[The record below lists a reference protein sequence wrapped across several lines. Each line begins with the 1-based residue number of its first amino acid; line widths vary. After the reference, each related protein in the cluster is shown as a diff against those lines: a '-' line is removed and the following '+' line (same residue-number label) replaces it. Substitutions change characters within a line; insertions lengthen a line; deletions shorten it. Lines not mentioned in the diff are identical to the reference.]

1 MKNQRTNT
9 KFVATTFSD
18 LLLIFLPQVDLG
30 SLHLVCA
37 VATQGNPGG
46 NRDYVKRYKLQ
57 CSSDGVTWTVYEENG
72 NTVSKSI
79 RAFAKF
85 TLCRT
90 TEACATSFP
99 GPLPSLLF
107 SRPTPKGKG
116 KVLGTRLLVTCED
129 KFLIQEIWLS
139 LTPNIGPIA
148 DLQTRQ
154 ISDSTGLP
162 F

>member
-1 MKNQRTNT
+1 M
-9 KFVATTFSD
+9 ATTLGD

-85 TLCRT
+85 TLCTCRT
-90 TEACATSFP
+90 TEGCATSFP
-99 GPLPSLLF
+99 GPLPSLW
-107 SRPTPKGKG
+107 TG
-116 KVLGTRLLVTCED
+116 KVLETRLRHVRTVFQLQLTNEKGLVLC
-129 KFLIQEIWLS
+129 FSIY
-139 LTPNIGPIA
+139 N
-148 DLQTRQ
+148 
-154 ISDSTGLP
+154 GLP
-162 F
+162 AVHGKLELSFDVY